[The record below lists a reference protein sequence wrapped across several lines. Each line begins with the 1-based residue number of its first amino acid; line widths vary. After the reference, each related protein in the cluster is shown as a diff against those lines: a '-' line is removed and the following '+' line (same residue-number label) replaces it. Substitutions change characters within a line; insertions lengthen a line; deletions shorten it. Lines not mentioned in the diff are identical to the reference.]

1 MSPSDLIAVGLADLD
16 VRRDLVAAWRGR
28 HAAVEDRRLAVNDR
42 HVGQRQLEDVALV
55 TTELR
60 TELTHHFDVFVGDLL
75 GCGLLHDGVLAHD
88 MSLNVRPS
96 DECRR
101 RLSGRRNGE
110 LLDMGQR
117 TGCCRF

>member
-60 TELTHHFDVFVGDLL
+60 TEPTHRPDVFVDDLL
-75 GCGLLHDGVLAHD
+75 GCGLFHDGVFAHD
-88 MSLNVRPS
+88 MALNVRPS
-96 DECRR
+96 D
-101 RLSGRRNGE
+101 
-110 LLDMGQR
+110 
-117 TGCCRF
+117 